1 VGGYPVSYAVAV
13 AEWAGIASDSASISA
28 TEGEFGAT
36 GVAYWASA
44 EVTFGDFVAS
54 VRTSIVSD
62 LPSASRLI
70 GSDGWIDLPNVWGS
84 RQLSSGEAVVHR
96 NGEES

>member
-28 TEGEFGAT
+28 TDGEFGAT

-70 GSDGWIDLPNVWGS
+70 GSDS
-84 RQLSSGEAVVHR
+84 
-96 NGEES
+96 